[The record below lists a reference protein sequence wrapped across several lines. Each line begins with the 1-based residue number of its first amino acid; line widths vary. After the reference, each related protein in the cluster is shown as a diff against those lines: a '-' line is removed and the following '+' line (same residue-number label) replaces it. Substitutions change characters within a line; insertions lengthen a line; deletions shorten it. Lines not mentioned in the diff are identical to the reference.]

1 MLRLLFLALLVA
13 PVALAQAP
21 ADPLV
26 TARALI
32 ADGEA
37 QRALDLLASDTTQDA
52 AYLRGLALADQARFP
67 DASQA
72 FSQADTS
79 SRRVQMAWAKSLESG
94 GRTDEA
100 RSLLARAYAQDT
112 THTSTALAYARH
124 LAGTRRWNEAEPV
137 YTALVQADSANA
149 FLRARLAYVHLQQGR
164 TDDAIVGYEIAL
176 QLDPFDKSSLLALT
190 RIYLDNEAPI
200 SAKRSFDRLIGRHFD
215 DPDVWRRG
223 GEIEMKLENY
233 PAAVGHVQTAVAL
246 GDTVGPTLRML
257 GAAHYLNRDYPNA
270 DTVLTRAIRV
280 QADDWLTAYYL
291 GLTRLALKEY
301 DTARGWLTRT
311 TELLDQY
318 TLAEVHGYLGQI
330 DQAQERYSSGI
341 AHYNL
346 ARDLDPGRAAF
357 RYRLATL
364 YDAYYADRARVRQA
378 YESFLASA
386 DSSALPDEYVHAQER
401 LRQMREEAHMGG
413 ER

>member
-1 MLRLLFLALLVA
+1 MFRLLLLALLVA
-13 PVALAQAP
+13 PTAFAQTQ
-21 ADPLV
+21 ADPLA

-37 QRALDLLASDTTQDA
+37 QSAIDLLASDTTQDA
-52 AYLRGLALADQARFP
+52 AYLRGLAFADQARFP

-72 FSQADTS
+72 FAQADTS
-79 SRRVQMAWAKSLESG
+79 SRRVQMAWAKSLEAG
-94 GRTDEA
+94 GKTDDA
-100 RSLLARAYAQDT
+100 RALLARAYAQDT

-124 LAGTRRWNEAEPV
+124 LSGTRRWNDAEPV
-137 YTALVQADSANA
+137 YTALVQADSTNA
-149 FLRARLAYVHLQQGR
+149 YLRARLAFVHFQQDR

-176 QLDPFDKSSLLALT
+176 QLDPFDRSSLLALT
-190 RIYLDNEAPI
+190 RIYIDTDAPI
-200 SAKRSFDRLIGRHFD
+200 SAKRVWDRLIGRHFD
-215 DPDVWRRG
+215 DSDVWRRG
-223 GEIEMKLENY
+223 GDIEMKLEDY
-233 PAAVGHVQTAVAL
+233 PRAVQHIQTAVAL

-270 DTVLTRAIRV
+270 DTVLTRAVRI
-280 QADDWLTAYYL
+280 QSDDWLTTYYL
-291 GLTRLALKEY
+291 GLTRLALEEY
-301 DTARGWLTRT
+301 ETARGWLTRT
-311 TELLDQY
+311 TELLDQA

-330 DQAQERYSSGI
+330 DQAQERYPSGI

-346 ARDLDPGRAAF
+346 ARDLDPQRAAF

-378 YESFLASA
+378 YESFLTAA

-401 LRQMREEAHMGG
+401 LRQMREESHMRG